1 MRIKFTNFRNAWWIR
16 HWSNN
21 YECQKAW
28 IKWILCYLK
37 IIIKNKEIVNL
48 LSEELETCEIKI
60 FDIEIMWEVPVDD
73 DEDERDEQ
81 RYWYQLTLLYL
92 YNIASKK

>member
-1 MRIKFTNFRNAWWIR
+1 
-16 HWSNN
+16 
-21 YECQKAW
+21 
-28 IKWILCYLK
+28 
-37 IIIKNKEIVNL
+37 
-48 LSEELETCEIKI
+48 
-60 FDIEIMWEVPVDD
+60 MWEVPVDD